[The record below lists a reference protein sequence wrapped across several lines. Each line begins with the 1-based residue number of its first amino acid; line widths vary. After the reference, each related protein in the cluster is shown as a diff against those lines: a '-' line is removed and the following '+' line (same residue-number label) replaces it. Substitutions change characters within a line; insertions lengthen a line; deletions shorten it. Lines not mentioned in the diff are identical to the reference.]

1 MTDSTGDLVQ
11 GDVRLLQDPIAQGL
25 LQSRELAR
33 LAYTAKDDTPRVIPI
48 GWLWTGTDFLFATF
62 GRSPKLAALRRRP
75 AVALTIDRAGPPPEV
90 LLVRGPA
97 TVRDVEAVDGVPDEY
112 RQMQARYYGEK
123 AAQAAVSAIRQS
135 GAPMAVV
142 TVRPTWVATMDFRS
156 RFPSALVDAGLTG

>member
-33 LAYTAKDDTPRVIPI
+33 LAYTAKDDTPRGIPI

-62 GRSPKLAALRRRP
+62 GGSPKLASLRRRP

-90 LLVRGPA
+90 LSVRGTA
-97 TVRDVEAVDGVPDEY
+97 TVADVDGVPDEY
-112 RQMQARYYGEK
+112 RQMQAKYYGEE
-123 AAQAAVSAIRQS
+123 AAEAVVAAIRQA
-135 GAPMAVV
+135 GGPVAVV
-142 TVRPTWVATMDFRS
+142 
-156 RFPSALVDAGLTG
+156 

>member
-33 LAYTAKDDTPRVIPI
+33 LAYTAKDDTPRAIPI
-48 GWLWTGTDFLFATF
+48 GWLWAGTGFLFATF

-75 AVALTIDRAGPPPEV
+75 AVALTVDRAGPPPEV

-112 RQMQARYYGEK
+112 RQMQAPSSRET
-123 AAQAAVSAIRQS
+123 AA
-135 GAPMAVV
+135 PPPV
-142 TVRPTWVATMDFRS
+142 TT
-156 RFPSALVDAGLTG
+156 